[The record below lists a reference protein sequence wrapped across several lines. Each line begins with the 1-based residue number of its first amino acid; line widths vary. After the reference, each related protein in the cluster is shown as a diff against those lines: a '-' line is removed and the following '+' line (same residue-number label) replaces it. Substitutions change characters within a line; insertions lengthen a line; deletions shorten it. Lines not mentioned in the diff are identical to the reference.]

1 MRFRPPIP
9 ILVALLLFPA
19 AARASGES
27 PGNPGGPHELCART
41 IAAAEAA
48 RRVPQ
53 HLMQA
58 IAQVESGRW
67 SKDAKANYAWPWT
80 VYAEGRGRYYD
91 TKAQALS
98 AVRAL
103 QARGVRNIDV
113 GCMQVNLYFHGRA
126 FSSLEEALDPVHN
139 VAYATTFLVDLRQK
153 TRSWV
158 RAVRHYHSKTRKLHK
173 PYRKKVYQA
182 WRDIRARER
191 ARRRKGGA

>member
-1 MRFRPPIP
+1 MRFVPLMS
-9 ILVALLLFPA
+9 ILAVLVWVPA
-19 AARASGES
+19 AARANSEA
-27 PGNPGGPHELCART
+27 PGIQGGPHELCVRT

-48 RRVPQ
+48 RQVPK

-67 SKDAKANYAWPWT
+67 SKDSKANFAWPWT

-91 TKAQALS
+91 TKDQALS

-113 GCMQVNLYFHGRA
+113 GCMQVNLHFHGRA
-126 FSSLEEALDPVHN
+126 FSSLEEALDPIHN
-139 VAYATTFLVDLRQK
+139 VAYATTFLVDLRRT

-158 RAVRHYHSKTRKLHK
+158 KAVKHYHSKTRNLHK

-191 ARRRKGGA
+191 QRKRGGGA